1 MLKLYM
7 KGRKALLSDALVII
21 QFFFAVVIGLYFLNL
36 LRSQQSNKVAID
48 KESKKEMEN
57 LQRLREIS
65 LTEPLSEKT
74 RPKTFE
80 DIIGQEDGIKALK
93 AALCGPNPQHVII
106 YGPPGIG
113 KTCAAR
119 LVLEEA
125 KKNPNSPFKRNAK
138 FVEID
143 ATSLRFD
150 ERSIADPLIG
160 SVHDPIYQGAGP
172 LGIAGIPQPKPGA
185 VTKAH
190 GGILFLDEIGEL
202 HPIQM
207 NKLLKVLE
215 DRKVFLESAYYNS
228 QDTNIPRHIHE
239 IFQKGLPADFRLVG
253 ATTRSSSEIPAAIRS
268 RCLEIYFRALTQ
280 DEICTIARNAAKKGN
295 FGIEES
301 AVQIVGKYASNGRDA
316 VNIIQLAGGVALT
329 EGRSTI
335 TTQDVEWVVQN
346 GNYTPR
352 PDKKVWDA
360 PRVGCVNGLA
370 VYGPNMGAVM
380 EIEATAVPAAKGK
393 GEVIVTGIIDE
404 EEMNSES
411 KKVRRKSTAK
421 GSVDNVMTILRN
433 CFNINTRN
441 YDIHINFPGGTP
453 VDGPSAGIAIL
464 TAVYSAITGLPVDN
478 KLAMTGEL
486 SIQGYVKPVGEVP
499 AKVNAAIHAGASR
512 VIIPSENWQDNI
524 KNEKIEVIPVKR
536 VEEVIE
542 LAVREIWDN
551 STKIGISKDSALLS
565 ASSAPDNAEKL
576 IKKALH

>member
-1 MLKLYM
+1 MHHC
-7 KGRKALLSDALVII
+7 
-21 QFFFAVVIGLYFLNL
+21 
-36 LRSQQSNKVAID
+36 
-48 KESKKEMEN
+48 KE
-57 LQRLREIS
+57 
-65 LTEPLSEKT
+65 
-74 RPKTFE
+74 
-80 DIIGQEDGIKALK
+80 
-93 AALCGPNPQHVII
+93 CG
-106 YGPPGIG
+106 
-113 KTCAAR
+113 
-119 LVLEEA
+119 E
-125 KKNPNSPFKRNAK
+125 
-138 FVEID
+138 
-143 ATSLRFD
+143 
-150 ERSIADPLIG
+150 
-160 SVHDPIYQGAGP
+160 
-172 LGIAGIPQPKPGA
+172 
-185 VTKAH
+185 
-190 GGILFLDEIGEL
+190 
-202 HPIQM
+202 
-207 NKLLKVLE
+207 
-215 DRKVFLESAYYNS
+215 
-228 QDTNIPRHIHE
+228 
-239 IFQKGLPADFRLVG
+239 
-253 ATTRSSSEIPAAIRS
+253 
-268 RCLEIYFRALTQ
+268 
-280 DEICTIARNAAKKGN
+280 KGN